1 MKNIY
6 LTTLL
11 LGAIGLS
18 GCGGGGGG
26 GSRHSSEAIYYGKWL
41 KPSKSICENNGGEY
55 NTNNRQECR
64 ADLENS
70 EKICSLSGDILP
82 TIAQL
87 KQVVLDCGGEIYNP
101 LLSDD
106 NITKQNQENSSYQAC
121 YKEKGFSSGI
131 YQSSDTHSYA
141 TYDVWQIFY
150 LHGSLILSNEDISIN
165 IRCVKKV
172 QYSSTK
178 EI

>member
-18 GCGGGGGG
+18 GCGSGGG
-26 GSRHSSEAIYYGKWL
+26 GSRHSSETISYGKWL

-64 ADLENS
+64 ADLVTAE
-70 EKICSLSGDILP
+70 EICSLSGGILP

-87 KQVVLDCGGEIYNP
+87 KQVVLDCGGEIYSPP
-101 LLSDD
+101 LGDY
-106 NITKQNQENSSYQAC
+106 NITKRNQANSSYQAC

-141 TYDVWQIFY
+141 TYDVWQINY
-150 LHGSLILSNEDISIN
+150 STGSLLLTNEDINTN

-172 QYSSTK
+172 QYSNTK